1 MYTAATI
8 DESAEREA
16 IALSRFC
23 ILTDAPEP
31 EDPRIE
37 LARQIETAMRLG
49 IKPKPSPRYPRQK
62 FIRAWVQICEAIEQG
77 KPLPKRAVQLPL
89 TIDDRTRR
97 LAKRVKRVDAFNGL
111 VTQPGKRSLSMA
123 EASQLAGWSKRAL
136 QRAALKGKLPAK
148 KAFIRKAHSV
158 PGRGEYIVTI
168 ASLRQFLATRVA
180 A

>member
-8 DESAEREA
+8 DAQAEREA
-16 IALSRFC
+16 LALARFS
-23 ILTDAPEP
+23 ILTEAPEQT
-31 EDPRIE
+31 DPRIE

-49 IKPKPSPRYPRQK
+49 IKPRPHPRYPRQK

-97 LAKRVKRVDAFNGL
+97 LVKREKRVDAFNGL
-111 VTQPGKRSLSMA
+111 ATQPSKRSLSIG

-136 QRAALKGKLPAK
+136 QRAAYQGKLSAQ
-148 KAFIRKAHSV
+148 KAFIPRQKNM
-158 PGRGEYIVTI
+158 PCRGEYIVTI
-168 ASLRQFLATRVA
+168 SSLRQFLATRLA